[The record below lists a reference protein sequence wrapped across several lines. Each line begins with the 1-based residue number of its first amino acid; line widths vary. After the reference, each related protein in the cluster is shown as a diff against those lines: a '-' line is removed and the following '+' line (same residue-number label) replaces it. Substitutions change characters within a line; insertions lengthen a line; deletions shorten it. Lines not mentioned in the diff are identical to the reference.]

1 MKQSK
6 GDEEVQMFF
15 ADILQRV
22 GLYAYRGNLVDML
35 TAIRE
40 DQSALELVGDGAILL
55 RVDYQGMGKMQG
67 DLPGGS
73 VFRGTVLDSEVEV
86 IGNHTDVH
94 MVVIV
99 HLALN
104 VVVISFPH

>member
-40 DQSALELVGDGAILL
+40 DQSALEACRGWRYSAAG
-55 RVDYQGMGKMQG
+55 R
-67 DLPGGS
+67 LPGNGENA
-73 VFRGTVLDSEVEV
+73 G
-86 IGNHTDVH
+86 
-94 MVVIV
+94 
-99 HLALN
+99 
-104 VVVISFPH
+104 